1 MRRLS
6 RVRQEQGFTPVE
18 LLVVLFI
25 GSIVMAGVAGLVQV
39 VVRQSSGVVSKTDA
53 SQRGRLA
60 MDQITRALRS
70 QVCLDLGS
78 ASARPALEAADR
90 NSVTFFTDL
99 SDGSRPPVRR
109 QLSYDAANRQIIER
123 EFVATSALRAAP
135 TVFSTT
141 PRTRVLL
148 SNVTAPADGTD
159 FFTFR
164 RYTGTGRFDTDTVPV
179 SGATALS
186 AADRASVARI
196 TISMDVRPANARNAK
211 VFTRLQ
217 DSVHVRNLST
227 AYSPTNPNA
236 LRCA

>member
-1 MRRLS
+1 MRHLS
-6 RVRQEQGFTPVE
+6 RLRQEQGFTLVE

-39 VVRQSSGVVSKTDA
+39 VVRQGTGVISKTDA
-53 SQRGRLA
+53 GQRGRLA
-60 MDQITRALRS
+60 MDQMTRALRS
-70 QVCLDLGS
+70 EVCLDLGS
-78 ASARPALEAADR
+78 ATARPGLEAADR
-90 NSVTFFTDL
+90 NSVTFYTDL
-99 SDGSRPPVRR
+99 GDGSRPPVRR
-109 QLSYDAANRQIIER
+109 QLTYDPATRQIIQR
-123 EFVATSALRAAP
+123 DFAATSALRAVP
-135 TVFSTT
+135 TVFSAT

-159 FFTFR
+159 FFSFR
-164 RYTGTGRFDTDTVPV
+164 RYTGTGRFDTDTAPV

-186 AADRASVARI
+186 AADRAAVARI
-196 TISMDVRPANARNAK
+196 TISMDVRPANAKTGK